1 MFWENFCLGI
11 MESSEISDEN
21 LRAFQT
27 VPAQFSTF
35 FSRFNIFM
43 RKCPTDVRE
52 SAPGLPYLILLDI
65 ICFVFIAHFK
75 KKYFWILSKGG
86 LISSHHV
93 RAIFTK
99 IAKVFDWTTKVVL
112 GLLISSLIK
121 IFFQTS
127 GKYMCRNLWS

>member
-1 MFWENFCLGI
+1 

-52 SAPGLPYLILLDI
+52 SASGPPYLILLDI
-65 ICFVFIAHFK
+65 ICFVFIAHLEKNIFE
-75 KKYFWILSKGG
+75 FLSKGG

-93 RAIFTK
+93 T
-99 IAKVFDWTTKVVL
+99 VLFDSDK
-112 GLLISSLIK
+112 SSQS
-121 IFFQTS
+121 FS
-127 GKYMCRNLWS
+127 